1 MVPFLLVAIKELKPE
16 FIQMV
21 NTPQLQRMCDAF
33 KVPVPAAGSGYDL
46 SKLSKEQY
54 LQFKHV
60 FVHKCMYHNTF
71 MKNKD
76 QKAI

>member
-1 MVPFLLVAIKELKPE
+1 
-16 FIQMV
+16 
-21 NTPQLQRMCDAF
+21 
-33 KVPVPAAGSGYDL
+33 VPVPAAGSGYDL